1 MRRHA
6 VLCRLGRL
14 LVRGLASSA
23 MFGLLLG
30 AGLSALPSAASAQS
44 STSSFDHVSTGFPLT
59 GAHEQVR
66 CEACHIKAIFK
77 GTPRDCATC
86 HVQNNQRGALARPN
100 NHIQT
105 TDSCDSC
112 HTVAS
117 FTGAMFSHVGVAPGS
132 CARCHNGINAQG
144 QSANHLRTTLSC
156 DQCHVTSAFVPV
168 RKFDHSAL
176 GGVITTCATC
186 HDGSKATGRPANHI
200 ATPDPTLCGS
210 CHIASTQTGFA
221 SFAGGQMDHAG
232 IASGCATC
240 HGPGVTGGTFA
251 GINSIVVMP
260 PTAPAGPGSHIPSST
275 TCESCHLASNPIGR
289 IAANAASLPP
299 GSGFASPTPTNA
311 QIHAGITGGCN
322 ACHEASNLWM
332 GMAAYPIAPT
342 TLVASAQYT
351 GFQTRPRSAGGTYN
365 VADAAHPATGDCSQC
380 HSGTNF
386 FSGDIKPANHIPTS
400 ATAQCTACHTS
411 ADFSVLPT
419 LADIHANAPSTS
431 SNCAQC
437 HGAAAPS
444 FAIPAANFSIV
455 DLPSNHVPTSAACEL
470 CHVGP
475 GSSVPATPVGNG
487 AKFSGSL
494 MSHSGITN
502 NCVACH
508 GPSINGSSFAGIGQI
523 VVLPPTSPVG
533 PTSHIPSS
541 TTCESCHLGTVPSGQ
556 IAAVATKTAPG
567 TAFASPAPTTAQI
580 HSGITGGCNACH
592 EASNSWMGMA
602 AYPIAPTTLVAGAQ
616 YTGFQTRPRSAAG
629 TYNVADIAHPASGD
643 CSQCHSGTNF
653 FTALDKPANHI
664 PTSATAQCTA
674 CHTSADFSVLPTLAD
689 IHANAPSTSSNCAQ
703 CHGTAAPSFAIPAA
717 NFSIVGLP
725 GNHIPTSAACEL
737 CHVGPGSS
745 VPATPVGNGAKFS
758 GSLMSHSGITNNCVA
773 CHGPSITGS
782 SFIGVTKIIVMPAT
796 SPVGAGSHIPSSTT
810 CESCHLGTVPAGPIA
825 AAAMANVPGSAFATP
840 APTTVQIHSGITSG
854 CNACHEASFVWMGM
868 AAYPIAPTTLVA
880 SAQYTGFQTRPR
892 SAAGT
897 YNVADAVHPA
907 TGDCSQC
914 HSGTNFFSGD
924 VKPNGHIPTTLTTCS
939 TCHVVAG
946 DFSTAGLT
954 ANLSTLHTGISSNCI
969 ACHSAGAGY
978 GPFAGCATQA
988 ACSSPPPLT
997 YQPKPTPLAAG
1008 GSPTTP
1014 SSATH
1019 VPSVGITCEKCH
1031 SPSVF
1036 TSFAGMNM
1044 KGNTNAHVAVGAYTC
1059 ITCHEGG
1066 PPAYTWFGV
1075 NIVTR
1080 PVGHQGRKAGQDCI
1094 SSGCHNRSYTQFDN
1108 QARVRPVLRAA
1119 VAGANTRLLPDGSA
1133 LPTIGAAQGF
1143 DHQGVLPGQC
1153 MTCHNGR
1160 AARGEPA
1167 RHLVTRASCDSC
1179 HRTTAWVPAQFSHQG
1194 VLPGQCQT
1202 CHNASSATGKSS
1214 GHFVTARS
1222 CDACH
1227 RTIGWVAVN
1236 YSHVSPLYR
1245 SAPDR
1250 PTCVSCHVTNGEI
1263 IPRQLRGGPR
1273 PRPVPPGP

>member
-1 MRRHA
+1 MRRLA
-6 VLCRLGRL
+6 ILCRLGRSL
-14 LVRGLASSA
+14 RCLASGA

-30 AGLSALPSAASAQS
+30 VGLSALPSAAWAQS

-86 HVQNNQRGALARPN
+86 HVQNNQRGALAKPN

-112 HTVAS
+112 HTIAS

-144 QSANHLRTTLSC
+144 QSANHLRTTLAC
-156 DQCHVTSAFVPV
+156 DQCHITSAFVPV
-168 RKFDHSAL
+168 RKFDHTVL

-200 ATPDPTLCGS
+200 AMPDPTLCGS
-210 CHIASTQTGFA
+210 CHIASTQTGFS

-232 IASGCATC
+232 ITSGCASC
-240 HGPGVTGGTFA
+240 HGPGVTGGTFV
-251 GINSIVVMP
+251 GIGSIVVMP
-260 PTAPAGPGSHIPSST
+260 PTAPASPGSHIPSST
-275 TCESCHLASNPIGR
+275 TCESCHLGTVPPGR
-289 IAANAASLPP
+289 IAAVATKTAP
-299 GSGFASPTPTNA
+299 GTAFATPAPTTA
-311 QIHAGITGGCN
+311 QIHSGISGGCN

-365 VADAAHPATGDCSQC
+365 VADAAHPTTGDCSQC

-400 ATAQCTACHTS
+400 ATAQCSACHTS

-419 LADIHANAPSTS
+419 LANIHANAPSTS
-431 SNCAQC
+431 SNCTQC
-437 HGAAAPS
+437 HGSAAPS

-455 DLPSNHVPTSAACEL
+455 GLPGNHVPTSAACEL

-523 VVLPPTSPVG
+523 VVMPQTSPVG
-533 PTSHIPSS
+533 ASSHIPSS
-541 TTCESCHLGTVPSGQ
+541 TTCESCHLGTVPSGP
-556 IAAVATKTAPG
+556 IAAAATKTAPG
-567 TAFASPAPTTAQI
+567 TAFATPAPTTAQI
-580 HSGITGGCNACH
+580 HNGITSGCNACH
-592 EASNSWMGMA
+592 EASFVWMSMA

-616 YTGFQTRPRSAAG
+616 YTGFQTRPRTAAG
-629 TYNVADIAHPASGD
+629 TYS
-643 CSQCHSGTNF
+643 
-653 FTALDKPANHI
+653 
-664 PTSATAQCTA
+664 
-674 CHTSADFSVLPTLAD
+674 
-689 IHANAPSTSSNCAQ
+689 
-703 CHGTAAPSFAIPAA
+703 
-717 NFSIVGLP
+717 
-725 GNHIPTSAACEL
+725 
-737 CHVGPGSS
+737 
-745 VPATPVGNGAKFS
+745 
-758 GSLMSHSGITNNCVA
+758 
-773 CHGPSITGS
+773 
-782 SFIGVTKIIVMPAT
+782 
-796 SPVGAGSHIPSSTT
+796 
-810 CESCHLGTVPAGPIA
+810 
-825 AAAMANVPGSAFATP
+825 
-840 APTTVQIHSGITSG
+840 
-854 CNACHEASFVWMGM
+854 
-868 AAYPIAPTTLVA
+868 
-880 SAQYTGFQTRPR
+880 
-892 SAAGT
+892 
-897 YNVADAVHPA
+897 VADAAHPA

-924 VKPNGHIPTTLTTCS
+924 IKPNGHIPTTLTACS
-939 TCHVVAG
+939 TCHVAAG

-954 ANLSTLHTGISSNCI
+954 ASLSTLHTGISSNCI
-969 ACHSAGAGY
+969 ACHSTGAGF

-997 YQPKPTPLAAG
+997 YQPKTTPLAAG
-1008 GSPTTP
+1008 GSPTVP

-1019 VPSVGITCEKCH
+1019 VPSVGIACEKCH
-1031 SPSVF
+1031 SPSAF

-1080 PVGHQGRKAGQDCI
+1080 PVGHQKRKAGQDCI
-1094 SSGCHNRSYTQFDN
+1094 SAGCHNRSYTQFNN

-1119 VAGANTRLLPDGSA
+1119 VAGANTRLLPDGSE

-1160 AARGEPA
+1160 AARGQPV

-1179 HRTTAWVPAQFSHQG
+1179 HRTTVWVPAQFSHQG

-1202 CHNASSATGKSS
+1202 CHNGSSATGKSS

-1227 RTIGWVAVN
+1227 RTIGWVPVN

-1245 SAPDR
+1245 SAPDKT
-1250 PTCVSCHVTNGEI
+1250 TCISCHVTNGEI

-1273 PRPVPPGP
+1273 PRPVPPAT